1 MKQHHIRQNLYA
13 VLAAFIWGTSFVAQ
27 SVGADYVG
35 PFTFNAARSLVAF
48 AFLLS
53 ACLLYRK
60 FRKATSEQSP
70 GKNPHYYRDL
80 LMGGIF
86 CGAILSLGT
95 NLQQKGLET
104 TASGKAGFITAL
116 YIIIVPILGL
126 FLKRK
131 VPWTIWIS
139 IGIAAVGLY
148 FLCIKDHFSV
158 QPGDLYTILCSFCF
172 AIQILLVDHYAQRVN
187 GIDLSCAQFLVV
199 SIISL
204 VGMAVTET
212 PTWTSLHECIWSVLY
227 VGILSSGIAYTLQ
240 ILAQRDSNPTV
251 VSLLMSLEAVF
262 ATLAGALV
270 LHDHMAGRE
279 YLGCG
284 LMLFAVI
291 LAQIPAPEIKKKSP
305 AKTAGSN
312 E

>member
-1 MKQHHIRQNLYA
+1 MKQNHIRQNLYA
-13 VLAAFIWGTSFVAQ
+13 ILAAFIWGTSFVAQ

-48 AFLLS
+48 VFLLS

-60 FRKATSEQSP
+60 FSKTPSEQSP
-70 GKNPHYYRDL
+70 EKNPHYYRDL

-104 TASGKAGFITAL
+104 TSSGKAGFITAL

-126 FLKRK
+126 FLKKK

-139 IGIAAVGLY
+139 IGIAAAGLY
-148 FLCIKDHFSV
+148 FLCIEGRLSI
-158 QPGDLYTILCSFCF
+158 QLGDLYTILCSFCF

-199 SIISL
+199 SVISL
-204 VGMAVTET
+204 IGMAVTEA
-212 PTWTSLHECIWSVLY
+212 PTWTSLRECIWPVLY
-227 VGILSSGIAYTLQ
+227 VGILSSGVAYTLQ

-270 LHDHMAGRE
+270 LHDHMTGRE

-284 LMLFAVI
+284 LMLSAVI
-291 LAQIPAPEIKKKSP
+291 LAQIPVPEIKKKGP
-305 AKTAGSN
+305 VKTADSN
-312 E
+312 G

>member
-1 MKQHHIRQNLYA
+1 MKQNHVRQNLCA

-27 SVGADYVG
+27 SVGANYVG

-48 AFLLS
+48 AVLLT
-53 ACLLYRK
+53 ACLLYRRFSK
-60 FRKATSEQSP
+60 TPSEQSP
-70 GKNPHYYRDL
+70 EKNPHYYRDL

-104 TASGKAGFITAL
+104 TTSGKAGFITAL

-126 FLKRK
+126 FLKKR
-131 VPWTIWIS
+131 VRWTIWIS
-139 IGIAAVGLY
+139 IGVAAVGLY
-148 FLCIKDHFSV
+148 FLCIKDSFTI
-158 QPGDLYTILCSFCF
+158 QPGDFYTILCAFCF
-172 AIQILLVDHYAQRVN
+172 AIQILLVDHYAQLVN

-199 SIISL
+199 SVISL
-204 VGMAVTET
+204 IGMAATET
-212 PTWTSLHECIWSVLY
+212 PTLSSLHGCLWSILY
-227 VGILSSGIAYTLQ
+227 VGILSSGVAYTLQ

-251 VSLLMSLEAVF
+251 ISLLMSLEAVF
-262 ATLAGALV
+262 ATLAGALI

-291 LAQIPAPEIKKKSP
+291 LAQLPVPGAKAKSSVEPADIN
-305 AKTAGSN
+305 G
-312 E
+312 